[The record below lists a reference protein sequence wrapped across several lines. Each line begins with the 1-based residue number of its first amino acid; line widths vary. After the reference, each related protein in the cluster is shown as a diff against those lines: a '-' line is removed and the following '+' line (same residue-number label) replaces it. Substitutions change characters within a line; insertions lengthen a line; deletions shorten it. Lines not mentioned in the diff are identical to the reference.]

1 MVNKTGRKIIR
12 TLEKWTEP
20 IARKLWGCNGTE
32 ALVHLLLC
40 CCFIKHKMQVKVE
53 MPELARNSKY
63 ILVDFVLP
71 NYKSEEVWI
80 EYNGSQHYHYNGRYQ
95 RSQQDFEHQQ
105 RRDRVMRAYC
115 ETHHIR
121 LIEIKHS
128 LNYIGNLWRLFKS
141 L

>member
-1 MVNKTGRKIIR
+1 
-12 TLEKWTEP
+12 
-20 IARKLWGCNGTE
+20 
-32 ALVHLLLC
+32 
-40 CCFIKHKMQVKVE
+40 MQVKVE

-71 NYKSEEVWI
+71 NYKNEEVWI

-105 RRDRVMRAYC
+105 RRDRVMRAFYC

-128 LNYIGNLWRLFKS
+128 LNYIGNPWRLFKKS
-141 L
+141 II